1 MTQYP
6 HHDEDRHYTTQPTKN
21 QDPDTD
27 DYGEPLPF
35 FLTRRGMITMSVAIA
50 AIGGAALAENLPT
63 WIHNAQATGSAPTP
77 SATPASRNT
86 AAASTSPVPKA
97 TISDK
102 PEAIEGKY
110 VHAHAYAP
118 ARNVPAPTREP
129 GSNAPDLSGLKKT
142 IKYWCDYRNY
152 AVQTGQYEPMK
163 YLVAPSEKTEWE
175 HYKYNKKLYQDGGWI
190 VDGIMRYEFSGEPYL
205 GTIWEG
211 NNATEGEYV
220 WYYKRFWEHKAYVLP
235 DGNVYVM
242 DAPEKARNGS
252 QWRLLAKH
260 DGAQWMIT
268 RIDELDKEK
277 SEG

>member
-35 FLTRRGMITMSVAIA
+35 FLTRRGMITASVAIL

-63 WIHNAQATGSAPTP
+63 WIHNAQATGSTPTP
-77 SATPASRNT
+77 SVTPAART
-86 AAASTSPVPKA
+86 TEAASTSPVPKA
-97 TISDK
+97 TISDM
-102 PEAIEGKY
+102 PEAKEGKY
-110 VHAHAYAP
+110 VQAHPYAP

-152 AVQTGQYEPMK
+152 AVQTGRYEPME
-163 YLVAPSEKTEWE
+163 YLVAPSEKDEWE
-175 HYKYNKKLYQDGGWI
+175 LYNYDAKVYRDGGWI

-205 GTIWEG
+205 GSIWEG
-211 NNATEGEYV
+211 NNAAEGEYV
-220 WYYKRFWEHKAYVLP
+220 WYYKRFWEHKAYVFS
-235 DGNVYVM
+235 DGNVEIY
-242 DAPEKARNGS
+242 DADEKALRGS
-252 QWRLLAKH
+252 MWRLLAKH
-260 DGAQWMIT
+260 DGNRWMIT
-268 RIDELDKEK
+268 RMDYLEQE
-277 SEG
+277 

>member
-6 HHDEDRHYTTQPTKN
+6 YRDEDRHYTTQPAQP

-35 FLTRRGMITMSVAIA
+35 FLTRRGMITMSAAIA

-63 WIHNAQATGSAPTP
+63 WIHNAQATGATP
-77 SATPASRNT
+77 SPSVTPAARNT
-86 AAASTSPVPKA
+86 EAASTSPVPKA

-102 PEAIEGKY
+102 PEANEGKY

-152 AVQTGQYEPMK
+152 AVQTGLYEPMK
-163 YLVAPSEKTEWE
+163 YLVASSATDEWE
-175 HYKYNKKLYQDGGWI
+175 RYEYNEKVYKDGGWI

-205 GTIWEG
+205 GSIWEG
-211 NNATEGEYV
+211 NNAAEGEYV
-220 WYYKRFWEHKAYVLP
+220 WYYKRFWAHKGYVFG
-235 DGNVYVM
+235 DGTVKYY
-242 DAPEKARNGS
+242 DADEKGQHGAM
-252 QWRLLAKH
+252 WRLLAKH
-260 DGAQWMIT
+260 DGTRWMIT
-268 RIDELDKEK
+268 RMDYLEQD
-277 SEG
+277 